1 VTAPLDDQDLLDG
14 FERATLSADQFG
26 HAEHVRTA
34 WLFVRRDGL
43 PQALASFPTAL
54 RRFAQA
60 HGAPK
65 LYHVTITWAYL
76 LLIHAR
82 QQAGRSDNWDDFAA
96 ANNDLLSWKP
106 SVLDDYYRPET
117 LWSEFARHTFVM
129 PDRGIRER
137 SSGAGLD
144 EEGTPCS

>member
-1 VTAPLDDQDLLDG
+1 MTVPLDDQHLLEG
-14 FERATLSADQFG
+14 FERATLGADQFG
-26 HAEHVRTA
+26 HAEHVRAA

-43 PQALASFPTAL
+43 PEALASFPTAL
-54 RRFAQA
+54 RRFALA
-60 HGAPK
+60 HGAPH

-76 LLIHAR
+76 LLVHAR
-82 QQAGRSDNWDDFAA
+82 QQAGRSNNWDDFAA
-96 ANNDLLSWKP
+96 ANKDLLLWKP

-137 SSGAGLD
+137 SQGAGLA
-144 EEGTPCS
+144 EEGTRCS

>member
-1 VTAPLDDQDLLDG
+1 VTVPLNDLDLLDG
-14 FERATLSADQFG
+14 FERATLGADQFG
-26 HAEHVRTA
+26 HAEHVRAA

-43 PQALASFPTAL
+43 PEALASFPTAL
-54 RRFAQA
+54 RRFALA
-60 HGAPK
+60 HGAPN

-82 QQAGRSDNWDDFAA
+82 QQAGRSENWDDFAA
-96 ANNDLLSWKP
+96 ANSDLLLWKP

-129 PDRGIRER
+129 PDRGIPER
-137 SSGAGLD
+137 SSGAGLA
-144 EEGTPCS
+144 EGTPRCS